1 MEVGFYRA
9 IRELGLSFELVVGSS
24 VGALNG
30 ACIAGGMPPDDLA
43 RCWRRVGRGDVVGWH
58 WEALWRG
65 GGPLSL
71 DPLRR
76 LLRETLPV
84 LRFEDL
90 EIPLVVTTT
99 DLLAGTPVYWHSA
112 GDLLEAAVASM
123 SLPGVFP
130 PVIIDGR
137 QLVDGAVASNVP
149 FAPALERGAREMLM
163 ILCTCCPAARRPLRS
178 PLGILLRSFWIA
190 LETKYGCELQHHRR
204 QGVFV
209 RVVEPR
215 LDLDVGLL
223 DFRHA
228 DALIDA
234 AYEQTLAAFAKP
246 HIDARPPARLRTESA
261 P

>member
-9 IRELGLSFELVVGSS
+9 IRELGLPFDLVVGSS

-30 ACIAGGMPPDDLA
+30 ACIAGGMPPDELA
-43 RCWRRVGRGDVVGWH
+43 RWWRRVGRGDVVSWH
-58 WEALWRG
+58 WQALWRG

-76 LLRETLPV
+76 LLRETLPT

-90 EIPLVVTTT
+90 KTPLVVTTT
-99 DLLAGTPVYWHSA
+99 DLLAGAPVYWHTA
-112 GDLLEAAVASM
+112 GDLLEPVVASM

-130 PVIIDGR
+130 PMTLDGR
-137 QLVDGAVASNVP
+137 QLVDGVVASNVP
-149 FAPALERGAREMLM
+149 FAPALERGAREVLM

-178 PLGILLRSFWIA
+178 PVQILLRSFWIA
-190 LETKYGCELQHHRR
+190 LETKYGGDLQHHRQR
-204 QGVFV
+204 DVAV

-215 LDLDVGLL
+215 LDIDVGLL
-223 DFRHA
+223 DFGHA
-228 DALIDA
+228 GALMDA
-234 AYEQTLAAFAKP
+234 AYEPTLAAFARSDD
-246 HIDARPPARLRTESA
+246 DARPAVRLQTETT